1 MPRDEDA
8 SPAGSARYDSRVT
21 SLDFAPLTSP
31 VTRAELEAFRRE
43 RGAAPSAAIMIVIAA
58 FALVG
63 VAMLVGVI
71 ASGLA
76 SRASANSSGSIVF
89 ALFVAV
95 AIAAVIALRWLAA
108 RATWTRW
115 LRLSRFARAN
125 GLVFVA
131 NAPVPAYPGAIFGVG
146 NARVVPEQ
154 LYRQGERYLDIG
166 NLRYTTGS
174 GKNRTT
180 HNWGYVAMKLDR
192 MLPHMI
198 LDAKANN
205 FLGTNLPVS
214 FSRSQVLSLEG
225 DFDRHFTLYCPR
237 EYERDA
243 LYVFT
248 PDLMA
253 RLIDEAGLFDVE
265 IIDDWMFLYSARTF
279 DLSDPRALSRVFRII
294 DTVGEK
300 TLDRTEL
307 YADAKVVSGAVA
319 AASGAPLGARMA
331 ANIVAPQGRRL
342 RRGLSVGTI
351 VVLIGVAIYA
361 VVSVLPFFRAF

>member
-1 MPRDEDA
+1 MVD
-8 SPAGSARYDSRVT
+8 RYDARVT
-21 SLDFAPLTSP
+21 DLDFSPLTSP
-31 VTRAELEAFRRE
+31 IAKGELTTFRRE
-43 RGAAPSAAIMIVIAA
+43 RGRGIRSASAQTIVIAV

-63 VAMLVGVI
+63 AAMLVGVI

-76 SRASANSSGSIVF
+76 AGASASSSGSVVF
-89 ALFVAV
+89 VLFVAV
-95 AIAAVIALRWLAA
+95 AIAGVIALRWLIS

-115 LRLSRFARAN
+115 LRLSRFAKAN
-125 GLVFVA
+125 GFVFAA
-131 NAPVPAYPGAIFGVG
+131 NAPVPAYPGAIFGIG
-146 NARVVPEQ
+146 SARGVPEQ
-154 LYRQGERYLDIG
+154 LYRQGKRYLDIG

-174 GKNRTT
+174 GKNRKT
-180 HNWGYVAMKLDR
+180 HNWGYVAIKLDR

-214 FSRSQVLSLEG
+214 FSRGQMLSLEG
-225 DFDRHFTLYCPR
+225 DFDRHFTLYCPK

-248 PDLMA
+248 PDLMV

-279 DLSDPRALSRVFRII
+279 DLADPRALARAFRII

-319 AASGAPLGARMA
+319 AASGAALGTRMA

-342 RRGLSVGTI
+342 QKGFSVATI
-351 VVLIGVAIYA
+351 VVLIGVAVY
-361 VVSVLPFFRAF
+361 VVASFLPFFRAF

>member
-1 MPRDEDA
+1 MA
-8 SPAGSARYDSRVT
+8 S
-21 SLDFAPLTSP
+21 LNFAPLTSP
-31 VTRAELEAFRRE
+31 VTKEELATFRRD
-43 RGAAPSAAIMIVIAA
+43 RRAASAAANAIVIAVL
-58 FALVG
+58 ALVG
-63 VAMLVGVI
+63 TAMLVVVI

-76 SRASANSSGSIVF
+76 AGAPADSPGSIVF
-89 ALFVAV
+89 TMVVVVGVAG
-95 AIAAVIALRWLAA
+95 IIALRWVAS
-108 RATWTRW
+108 RATWIRW
-115 LRLSRFARAN
+115 LRLSRFAMAN
-125 GLVFVA
+125 GLVFA
-131 NAPVPAYPGAIFGVG
+131 TNAPVPAYPGAIFGIG
-146 NARVVPEQ
+146 NARAIPEQ
-154 LYRQGERYLDIG
+154 LYRQGTRYLDVG

-174 GKNRTT
+174 GKNRKT
-180 HNWGYVAMKLDR
+180 HNWGYLAIKLDR

-214 FSRSQVLSLEG
+214 FSRGQVLSLEG
-225 DFDRHFTLYCPR
+225 DFDRHFTLYCPK

-265 IIDDWMFLYSARTF
+265 IIDDWMFLYSAKTF
-279 DLSDPRALSRVFRII
+279 DLSDPRALSRAFRII

-307 YADAKVVSGAVA
+307 YADAKVVSGAVV

-331 ANIVAPQGRRL
+331 ANIVAPRGRRL
-342 RRGLSVGTI
+342 QKGFSLATI
-351 VVLIGVAIYA
+351 VVFLGVAIYV
-361 VVSVLPFFRAF
+361 VVSFLPFFRAF

>member
-1 MPRDEDA
+1 M
-8 SPAGSARYDSRVT
+8 T
-21 SLDFAPLTSP
+21 SLDFAPLTAP
-31 VTRAELEAFRRE
+31 VTSEELTAFRRE
-43 RGAAPSAAIMIVIAA
+43 RRSQATTVATGIIAVVIVAVGAAILALLIGSLSSSAGSAGVSVVVVLAVIGICGIMG
-58 FALVG
+58 LRW
-63 VAMLVGVI
+63 
-71 ASGLA
+71 LA
-76 SRASANSSGSIVF
+76 SRA
-89 ALFVAV
+89 
-95 AIAAVIALRWLAA
+95 
-108 RATWTRW
+108 TWRRW
-115 LRLSRFARAN
+115 LRLSRFAKAN
-125 GLVFVA
+125 GLVFAA
-131 NAPVPAYPGAIFGVG
+131 NPPVPAYPGAIFGIG
-146 NARVVPEQ
+146 SARAVPEQ
-154 LYRQGERYLDIG
+154 LYRQDGRYVDIG

-180 HNWGYVAMKLDR
+180 HNWGYVAIKLDR

-214 FSRSQVLSLEG
+214 FSRGQVLSLEG
-225 DFDRHFTLYCPR
+225 DFDRHFTLYCPK

-265 IIDDWMFLYSARTF
+265 IVDDWMFLYSARTF
-279 DLSDPRALSRVFRII
+279 DLADPRALSRAFRII

-307 YADAKVVSGAVA
+307 YADAKVVSGADV
-319 AASGAPLGARMA
+319 AASGEPLGARMA

-342 RRGLSVGTI
+342 RKGLSLGTT
-351 VVLIGVAIYA
+351 VVFVGVAIYV
-361 VVSVLPFFRAF
+361 VVSFLPFFRGL